1 MAIEHYYRE
10 YEGDLM
16 TAAEYCRLE
25 EVEHGSTELTNGR
38 LVFLLGVH
46 YSKHDVI
53 MGNIYIAVRA
63 FVDPRDLGIVTAQQY
78 EYDLTQPGDEGET
91 VWHPDLA
98 FVRAELLPLIDA
110 ADQREIAPKIA
121 PDFIVEI
128 GSKSQFRPKMR
139 AHMKRYLNAGSRLGW
154 LIWPKRREV
163 EVWRPGDEDTP
174 TTIAH
179 LGDTLE
185 GYDAVPGF
193 TMSVAGVF
201 ARA

>member
-16 TAAEYCRLE
+16 TAAEYCRLP
-25 EVEHGSTELTNGR
+25 EVQRGSTELTDGR

-53 MGNIYIAVRA
+53 ALNIAIALRA
-63 FVDPRDLGIVTAQQY
+63 YVDPRDLGRVTAQQY
-78 EYDLTQPGDEGET
+78 EYDLSQPGDEGET

-98 FVRAELLPLIDA
+98 FVRAERLPIIDA
-110 ADQREIAPKIA
+110 ADQREVAPKLA
-121 PDFIVEI
+121 PDFVVEVA
-128 GSKSQFRPKMR
+128 SKSQFRPKMR
-139 AHMKRYLNAGSRLGW
+139 GHMRRYLAAGSQLGW

-163 EVWRPGDEDTP
+163 EVWRPGDQDEP
-174 TTIAH
+174 TTIKH
-179 LGDTLE
+179 IGDTLD
-185 GYDAVPGF
+185 GDTAIPGF
-193 TMSVAGVF
+193 SMTVAEVF

>member
-25 EVEHGSTELTNGR
+25 EVERGGTELTDGR

-46 YSKHDVI
+46 YSRHDVI
-53 MGNIYIAVRA
+53 MGNIYIALRA

-78 EYDLTQPGDEGET
+78 EYDLTRPGDVGDT
-91 VWHPDLA
+91 VWHPDVA
-98 FVRAELLPLIDA
+98 FVRAELLPIIDA
-110 ADQREIAPKIA
+110 ADKKEVAPKLA

-128 GSKSQFRPKMR
+128 PSKSQFRPKMR
-139 AHMKRYLNAGSRLGW
+139 AHIKRYLSAGSRLGW
-154 LIWPKRREV
+154 IVWPKRREV
-163 EVWRPGDEDTP
+163 EVWRPGDQDEP
-174 TTIAH
+174 GIILR

-185 GYDAVPGF
+185 GYAAIPGF
-193 TMSVAGVF
+193 TMTVAQVF
-201 ARA
+201 ART